1 MRFPLLVS
9 VLPCTLFLLS
19 PAERV
24 MLRAGVLILC
34 ARGTT
39 GALCEH

>member
-19 PAERV
+19 LAERV
-24 MLRAGVLILC
+24 ILRAGALIPC
-34 ARGTT
+34 ARCTT

>member
-1 MRFPLLVS
+1 MRFPLLVL

-19 PAERV
+19 LAESV
-24 MLRAGVLILC
+24 ILRADALILC
-34 ARGTT
+34 VRCTT